1 MPQSFG
7 QFKKLLKLYLDDNQ
21 LTVIPAFIKNLVSL
35 MDLSMAVNKIKEIE
49 DDALESLGNLAMLDL
64 HQNNLQA
71 YSSVPSSPKLDQI
84 LLAYNQLTHIEN
96 LERASNIT
104 VLDLHNNKLD
114 KLPESVCSLY
124 NMKTLTI
131 SNNNLSDIDPK
142 ISLIDSLVRIAIE
155 GNPLRSI
162 KPAMRNAGA
171 NELKEFLK
179 MRLGDED
186 IAKEDK
192 KQAMVL
198 KRPGATI

>member
-1 MPQSFG
+1 
-7 QFKKLLKLYLDDNQ
+7 
-21 LTVIPAFIKNLVSL
+21 
-35 MDLSMAVNKIKEIE
+35 MDLSFAINKIKDIE
-49 DDALESLGNLAMLDL
+49 DDALEPLVNLSMLDL
-64 HQNNLQA
+64 HQNLLQT
-71 YSSVPSSPKLDQI
+71 YSSVPSSSKLDQI
-84 LLAYNQLTHIEN
+84 LLAYNQLTFIEN

-192 KQAMVL
+192 K
-198 KRPGATI
+198 